1 MPGLRPGLRSVR
13 RGAVGV
19 LLLGL
24 LTTLTT
30 LVTVGAGATAP
41 AHADDVPEP
50 EVGAPWFG
58 AELDWQRN
66 DAASYVERL
75 GTSVSLLSR
84 AVSYPLTRS
93 STAALGDLAE
103 QAAAEGAVAVVSL
116 QPTAALADLG
126 RPEAA
131 ALVDE
136 LDALTASTGSSF
148 LLRFAPEMN
157 GSWTAWGQQPA
168 AYVRAF
174 RAFAGVVHVDASA
187 AATVWAPA
195 YGAGYPFGGSID
207 DVSRGVVLST
217 QTPADQAALD
227 TDDDGLLDSGDD
239 PYDPYYPGDEAV
251 DWVGLSMLR
260 FGRAQRFG
268 ANVVPTTDELK
279 DRLDDTFGYATR
291 PAGPS
296 FYRQYAEGRDQPMML
311 VTGALYNPRG
321 SGATEAA
328 VKLGWLRLVANAVRF
343 RPALGAVVW
352 LEDARY
358 EPEVGNVVRWGLT
371 GADLGDRVRR
381 QLVDGDFDLGP
392 VAAVDTSGSTS
403 GSGSGSDEATPGAD
417 EQDGAAPEQAAA
429 RDDSGPLTPGVLAA
443 IAAAVVVVAAG
454 VALRVRRR
462 RMRPPW
468 L

>member
-1 MPGLRPGLRSVR
+1 MPRLTSPRA
-13 RGAVGV
+13 GAVGA

-24 LTTLTT
+24 LATLTT
-30 LVTVGAGATAP
+30 LGAGATAP
-41 AHADDVPEP
+41 AHADGVPEP
-50 EVGAPWFG
+50 EAGAPWFG

-66 DAASYVERL
+66 DAAGYVERL

-84 AVSYPLTRS
+84 AVSYPLTRA
-93 STAALGDLAE
+93 STAALDDLAA
-103 QAAAEGAVAVVSL
+103 QAAAEGAVPVVSL
-116 QPTAALADLG
+116 QPAAALADLG

-131 ALVDE
+131 ALVEE
-136 LDALTASTGSSF
+136 LNALTASTGRSF

-174 RAFAGVVHVDASA
+174 RAFADVVHADATSA
-187 AATVWAPA
+187 VTVWAPA

-207 DVSRGVVLST
+207 EVSRGVVPSA
-217 QTPADQAALD
+217 QTPADRAALD
-227 TDDDGLLDSGDD
+227 TDDDGRLDPGDD

-268 ANVVPTTDELK
+268 DNVTPGLDELK
-279 DRLDDTFGYATR
+279 DRLDDTFGYATA
-291 PAGPS
+291 PTGPS
-296 FYRQYAEGRDQPMML
+296 FYRQYAEGRDQPMLL

-321 SGATEAA
+321 SGASEAV
-328 VKLGWLRLVANAVRF
+328 VKLTWLRRLANAVRF
-343 RPALGAVVW
+343 RPAIRGVVW

-358 EPEVGNVVRWGLT
+358 EPEVGNAVRWGLT
-371 GADLGDRVRR
+371 GAGLADRARR
-381 QLVDGDFDLGP
+381 ELVAGGFDLGP
-392 VAAVDTSGSTS
+392 VGSVPVAA
-403 GSGSGSDEATPGAD
+403 SDDAAGPEPAPSDAGEGAGASDAQAAGNDDPGALTPGAW
-417 EQDGAAPEQAAA
+417 
-429 RDDSGPLTPGVLAA
+429 AA
-443 IAAAVVVVAAG
+443 ISAAVVLVAAG